1 MGDATNDTFL
11 STLKKYTEVT
21 EIWMTILKIYNPN

>member
-1 MGDATNDTFL
+1 MQINDKIL

-21 EIWMTILKIYNPN
+21 EIRFTILKTYNPN